1 MPAGRFGVEGNP
13 HVATAPPTDYGL
25 GDARDTGDQGE
36 FPRKPPALW
45 TDFLMLALAIVSV
58 VLVGWITFFEVSGDT
73 YRMIVIADYAICA
86 VFAAEFL
93 WRWHRAGWPWTFP
106 LVYWYEVLGM
116 IPVTSPWLR
125 GFRLLRVVVILVR
138 LARVA
143 DRVFGDRVTAA
154 VVNRSVVTIVE
165 TIKRPMTMAVLDEV
179 AEVLRTG
186 HYTRNIAAALE
197 ENRGELDEMIVELI
211 KNDPQAGRVRYIPF
225 HDEIIRLIA
234 DTSFRIMFQVL
245 ADPRTDE
252 LVSDMI
258 RENVDQIRE
267 SVRNGVKVAPS
278 AYGPTPLEATA
289 RHLTTVRR
297 D

>member
-1 MPAGRFGVEGNP
+1 M
-13 HVATAPPTDYGL
+13 ATAPPTDHDPSGIS
-25 GDARDTGDQGE
+25 DTAAKSG

-45 TDFLMLALAIVSV
+45 TDFVMLVLAIGSV
-58 VLVGWITFFEVSGDT
+58 VLVGWITFFDVAPGT
-73 YRMIVIADYAICA
+73 YRVFMIVDYSICA

-93 WRWHRAGWPWTFP
+93 WRWRRAGWPWTFP
-106 LVYWYEVLGM
+106 FVYWYEVLGM

-154 VVNRSVVTIVE
+154 VVNHSVGTIVE
-165 TIKRPMTMAVLDEV
+165 TIKRPMTMAVLEEV
-179 AEVLRTG
+179 AQVLRTG

-197 ENRGELDEMIVELI
+197 DNRDGLDAMIVELI
-211 KNDPQAGRVRYIPF
+211 KQDPQVGRVRYIPF
-225 HDEIIRLIA
+225 HDDIIRLIA
-234 DTSFRIMFQVL
+234 DTSFRIVFQVL

-252 LVSDMI
+252 LVSDVI

-267 SVRNGVKVAPS
+267 SVQGGETVESS
-278 AYGPTPLEATA
+278 ASGARSEATI
-289 RHLTTVRR
+289 R
-297 D
+297 DRAQR